1 MSFCHFIY
9 FLIYWIID
17 FFNFFT
23 SDIKTNNNS
32 IASKMHLY
40 ACFLKCSQWS
50 FFRGPNIIKIRK
62 IYKFTFYFWMIIMM
76 IKKKW
81 QNNPLMLANIKEI
94 IENKRPWGSDIYI
107 SPRMLLSC
115 SVTGRTER
123 HDFEPRQSFDHFF
136 AVSFSAIPCARYSFK
151 DCFTVI
157 FLPRGNEI
165 GS

>member
-17 FFNFFT
+17 FFNSFT
-23 SDIKTNNNS
+23 SDIKTNNS

-50 FFRGPNIIKIRK
+50 FFRGPNIFKIRK
-62 IYKFTFYFWMIIMM
+62 IYKFTFYFWIIIMM
-76 IKKKW
+76 IKKW
-81 QNNPLMLANIKEI
+81 QNNPL
-94 IENKRPWGSDIYI
+94 NKRPWDSDIYI

-157 FLPRGNEI
+157 FQPRGNEI